1 MCMTTEWAGWK
12 GGEWR
17 GVRGR
22 VIMPWPSS
30 GRPSARSLVCPC
42 SSGTPP
48 ACNPRAYYSCDAL
61 VDDAIGR
68 GGETGNPVSHTSSKQ
83 DRKRKATH
91 VAAEARLAVWAFA
104 SIS

>member
-1 MCMTTEWAGWK
+1 MLERA
-12 GGEWR
+12 
-17 GVRGR
+17 
-22 VIMPWPSS
+22 IMPWPSS
-30 GRPSARSLVCPC
+30 GQPSARSLVYPY

-68 GGETGNPVSHTSSKQ
+68 NKEKRDIVSHTSSKRN
-83 DRKRKATH
+83 RKRKATH

-104 SIS
+104 GVS